1 MMTTTDN
8 LVDDDNTEAIMS
20 IPEATTASEIL
31 PSLSSTSPSQIS
43 ESTSNDSSLS
53 TSHYYS
59 EPITSIIETTT
70 AEISITSST
79 LEQQTISGGEDLPIA
94 TTTFLPV
101 DYSNTTK
108 SIPYPGKFSN
118 SVYLNYIIRLN
129 RAIIK
134 IIFIKRCFLQFSSF
148 RLTLMFPDLKNFKSE

>member
-8 LVDDDNTEAIMS
+8 LVDDDNTESIMS

-31 PSLSSTSPSQIS
+31 SSLSSTSTPQVS

-70 AEISITSST
+70 TEIPITSST

-134 IIFIKRCFLQFSSF
+134 RCFLQFKSF
-148 RLTLMFPDLKNFKSE
+148 D

>member
-1 MMTTTDN
+1 MTTTDN
-8 LVDDDNTEAIMS
+8 LVDDNTEAIMS

-31 PSLSSTSPSQIS
+31 SSLSSTSPPQIS

-70 AEISITSST
+70 TEIPITSST

-94 TTTFLPV
+94 TTSFLPV

-108 SIPYPGKFSN
+108 SIPYPGK
-118 SVYLNYIIRLN
+118 
-129 RAIIK
+129 
-134 IIFIKRCFLQFSSF
+134 IFA
-148 RLTLMFPDLKNFKSE
+148 

>member
-1 MMTTTDN
+1 MTTTDN
-8 LVDDDNTEAIMS
+8 LVDDNIEAITS
-20 IPEATTASEIL
+20 IQEATTASEIL
-31 PSLSSTSPSQIS
+31 SSLSSTSPPQIS

-70 AEISITSST
+70 TEIPITSST

-134 IIFIKRCFLQFSSF
+134 RCFLQFKSF
-148 RLTLMFPDLKNFKSE
+148 D